1 VSQVLYRK
9 YRSRKLSDIVG
20 QDAVIKALNNALEAK
35 KISHA
40 YLFAGPRGVG
50 KTSVARILA
59 HKINDLNYTS
69 DQMPIDII
77 EIDAASN
84 RRIEEIRDLRE
95 KVAVAPVSAK
105 YKVYIIDEVHM
116 LTREAF
122 NALLKTLE
130 EPPDH
135 VVFILATTE
144 PHKIPETIISRTQ
157 KYNFK
162 LASTRE
168 VVHLLQTIAK
178 KEHIDISN
186 EALNLIAEHS
196 GGSLRDAVSLLD
208 QARHS
213 GKKID
218 TDTIARNFGLPAKK
232 IISTLINEIRSGSA
246 KELLSTLS
254 EAYENGASASLLA
267 NQIIFEL
274 RQAIKA
280 NKLTISNESA
290 LALMKNLLSI
300 GGSNHP
306 EARLEISL
314 IECQLAEDKQQNTS
328 EGALFAAVE
337 PPLTV
342 SPSKAQS
349 QSINEQTA
357 KEKSY
362 SEDLWPRVLDKI
374 KSSHSTLY
382 SILKS
387 AQVQVSQNPN
397 TIQITLSHPFHLKR
411 MQESKNKRVVVDT
424 VNSLNGVSF
433 EIIFNVR
440 ESNSLSSSVKKT
452 QPRTADIE
460 KSLYNIQNVFGKAEV
475 I

>member
-1 VSQVLYRK
+1 
-9 YRSRKLSDIVG
+9 
-20 QDAVIKALNNALEAK
+20 
-35 KISHA
+35 
-40 YLFAGPRGVG
+40 
-50 KTSVARILA
+50 
-59 HKINDLNYTS
+59 
-69 DQMPIDII
+69 
-77 EIDAASN
+77 
-84 RRIEEIRDLRE
+84 
-95 KVAVAPVSAK
+95 
-105 YKVYIIDEVHM
+105 M

-162 LASTRE
+162 LASTHE
-168 VVHLLQTIAK
+168 VIHLLQTIAK
-178 KEHIDISN
+178 KEHIDISD

-213 GKKID
+213 DKKINA
-218 TDTIARNFGLPAKK
+218 DTIAKNFGLPAKK
-232 IISTLINEIRSGSA
+232 IISTLMKEIRSGSA

-274 RQAIKA
+274 RQAIKT

-314 IECQLAEDKQQNTS
+314 IECQLAEAKQQNTS
-328 EGALFAAVE
+328 DGALFEAVK

-342 SPSKAQS
+342 SSPEAQS
-349 QSINEQTA
+349 QSINKQANE
-357 KEKSY
+357 EKSY
-362 SEDLWPRVLDKI
+362 SEDLWPKVLDKI

-382 SILKS
+382 SVLKS
-387 AQVQVSQNPN
+387 AQFQILQNPN
-397 TIQITLSHPFHLKR
+397 TVQITLSHPFHLKR
-411 MQESKNKRVVVDT
+411 MQESKNKQIVVDT
-424 VNSLNGVSF
+424 INSFNGVSF
-433 EIIFNVR
+433 EIVFNVKD
-440 ESNSLSSSVKKT
+440 SNSNAKKT
-452 QPRTADIE
+452 KTNGDDLE